1 MNGITIDF
9 AKSEL
14 SKYLKNLEVEANI
27 TLGLF
32 EDFNINMELPDK
44 EQDDA
49 IAISVK
55 NKKGYI
61 AGSNERSVLIGV
73 YRFLE
78 EWGIGWI
85 RASRESYPEVCLAQD
100 VEILEKAS
108 LRHRIVCIEGAC
120 SVENVLDMVDWLPKV
135 GLNGYF
141 IQFTT
146 GYEFYQ
152 RWYEH
157 KLSTVKEPEEF
168 SVDKAIMFTD
178 KVIAEIKKR
187 GLVFHR
193 YGHGWNC
200 RAFGMPD
207 NGWTKFDESDIPQSF
222 HDVCALVNG
231 ERKCWNGVPL
241 ETQLCYSNPLV
252 REKLVEEVIKTCKNQ
267 PECDVFQFWLGDAVL
282 NTCECEGC
290 LEDYYSDHYIRLVND
305 ITDKMVE
312 EGIEQKLVFIIYLD
326 SMHPPKKERIKHP
339 EKAIMM
345 FAPITRTYGEVFPE
359 EYKIKDIPEYKT
371 NSFAKPS
378 GVDEN
383 LAYIYNWRQIYNG
396 DTIDFDYHLMWD
408 YMLDAGGER
417 IAKVLHTDIKHMKG
431 LGMNGLVSC
440 QIQRN
445 FFPTSVAMTTMA
457 RTLWNKDVDF
467 DSVRRKLYADSFG
480 AQAVDELCSYFSTLS
495 DAFDIAAIKLEKT
508 IDNSKMRAAMEN
520 CIELM
525 DNFKKTIEK
534 YKNTENEAHRESWEY
549 LELHGDMYSDFAR
562 AIIENIDGNIEKSKE
577 YRTRAYDYCFRNE
590 DFLQP
595 VVDGWNFINC
605 IANRIKIGTGKP
617 YKLV

>member
-1 MNGITIDF
+1 MLNNVIDF

-14 SKYLKNLEVEANI
+14 SKYLRNLEVEADI
-27 TLGLF
+27 SLGLF
-32 EDFNINMELPDK
+32 EDYNINMDLPDK
-44 EQDDA
+44 SQDDA
-49 IAISVK
+49 IAIKVK

-73 YRFLE
+73 YRLLE
-78 EWGIGWI
+78 EWGMGWI
-85 RASRESYPEVCLAQD
+85 RASRESYPEVCIPKD

-108 LRHRIVCIEGAC
+108 LRHRVVCIEGAC
-120 SVENVLDMVDWLPKV
+120 SVENILDMIDWLPKV
-135 GLNGYF
+135 GMNGYF

-157 KLSTVKEPEEF
+157 KLSTVKKPEEF
-168 SVDKAIMFTD
+168 SVDKAILFTD

-207 NGWTKFDESDIPQSF
+207 NGWTRFEENDIPKSF

-231 ERKCWNGVPL
+231 ERKCWNNVPL
-241 ETQLCYSNPLV
+241 ETQLCYSNPVV
-252 REKLVEEVIKTCKNQ
+252 RENLTNEVIKACREN

-290 LEDYYSDHYIRLVND
+290 AENYYSDHYVRLVND
-305 ITDKMVE
+305 ITDRMCE
-312 EGIEQKLVFIIYLD
+312 EGIDKKIVFIVYLD
-326 SMHPPKKERIKHP
+326 SMYPPKVERIKHP
-339 EKAIMM
+339 DKAIMM
-345 FAPITRTYGEVFPE
+345 FAPITRTYGETFPD
-359 EYKIKDIPEYKT
+359 EYKIRTLPEYKR
-371 NSFAKPS
+371 NSFAKPAN
-378 GVDEN
+378 VDEN
-383 LAYIYNWRQIYNG
+383 LAYIYNWRQIFDG

-408 YMLDAGGER
+408 YLLDAGGER
-417 IAKVLHTDIKHMKG
+417 IAKVLNTDIKNMKN
-431 LGMNGLVSC
+431 LGMNGLISC

-445 FFPTSVAMTTMA
+445 FFPTSVAMTSMA

-467 DSVRRKLYADSFG
+467 DTMKRKLYADSFG
-480 AQAVDELCSYFSTLS
+480 EEAVDELCSYFETLS
-495 DAFDIAAIKLEKT
+495 DAFDIAALKCEKPC
-508 IDNSKMRAAMEN
+508 DKEKMRSDMEN
-520 CIELM
+520 CIKVM
-525 DNFKKTIEK
+525 DSFKKTIEK
-534 YKNTENEAHRESWEY
+534 YKNTENPAHRESWEY
-549 LELHGDMYSDFAR
+549 LELHGDMYSNVAR
-562 AIIENIDGNIEKSKE
+562 AIIENIDGNFDKSKE
-577 YRTRAYDYCFRNE
+577 LRTKAYDYCFRNE

-595 VVDGWNFINC
+595 VVDGWNFINV
-605 IANRIKIGTGKP
+605 IANRIKVGTDKA